1 MNTSL
6 QIAGRMWTGRGP
18 VRSLVVETKD
28 DRIAQIAPREHVS
41 LRADAIVLPP
51 DALLMPGLHDAHAHL
66 LYGGLSLGW
75 CDASEAGSTDE
86 FLSALTRHVRERDDE
101 PAAWVQGTG
110 LDENR
115 APVTRHDLDRV
126 CPGVPV
132 LIWCRD
138 LHSAIANTAA
148 LQRAGIDESTPNTPD
163 GVIERDAHGKLTGM
177 LRESAAQKVESSIPE
192 PTPEHARRAL
202 VRAQRHAFSLGIT
215 AVSSST
221 RVSRLP
227 HYVSF
232 AESSDSKIRI
242 NSWPVA
248 TAFDL
253 AKERFERRSTAKF
266 RLATFKG
273 FIDGTLG
280 SHTAAFYQPYADSGT
295 TGMTLVKE
303 GTLARF
309 IRDAHEAGYQVA
321 FHAIGDRA
329 VSLCLDA
336 FERAG
341 SNERGAEYRPRIEHV
356 QHIREQD
363 LPRFAELG
371 VIASMQ
377 PVHCREDKQLVES
390 RLGAE
395 RAKFSLAWRSLL
407 RHGAL
412 LCFGSD
418 WPVVTLDPVAGIHAA
433 VTRQN
438 AQGNPPGGWQPQE
451 CLTIEET
458 LRGFTLGAAHATFWE
473 NDLGTIEEGKL
484 ADFTVF
490 SRDLFACEPKEILQA
505 KVLMTVVGGEVVFR
519 RDEG

>member
-1 MNTSL
+1 MSSSL

-18 VRSLVVETKD
+18 VRSLVVETED
-28 DRIAQIAPREHVS
+28 DRITRIMPREQAA
-41 LRADAIVLPP
+41 LRVDAVVLPP
-51 DALLMPGLHDAHAHL
+51 DALLVPGLHDAHAHL
-66 LYGGLSLGW
+66 LYGGLALGW
-75 CDASEAGSTDE
+75 CDASPARSADE
-86 FLSALTRHVRERDDE
+86 FLAALTQHVRERDDE
-101 PAAWVQGTG
+101 PNAWVQGTG
-110 LDENR
+110 LDESR
-115 APVTRHDLDRV
+115 VPVTRHDLDRV
-126 CPGVPV
+126 CPGVPA

-138 LHSAIANTAA
+138 LHSAVANTAA
-148 LQRAGIDESTPNTPD
+148 LQRTGIDESTSNPPD
-163 GVIERDAHGKLTGM
+163 GVIERDAHGRLTGM
-177 LRESAAQKVESSIPE
+177 LRESAAQKVESCIPE
-192 PTPEHARRAL
+192 PTADRARRAL
-202 VRAQRHAFSLGIT
+202 LRAQRHAFSLGIT

-221 RVSRLP
+221 RVIRLS

-232 AESSDSKIRI
+232 AESSECKIRI
-242 NSWPVA
+242 NSWPV
-248 TAFDL
+248 TTDFDF
-253 AKERFERRSTAKF
+253 AKGRFERRNTAKF

-280 SHTAAFYQPYADSGT
+280 SHTAAFYQPYTDSGT

-303 GTLARF
+303 GPLARF
-309 IRDAHEAGYQVA
+309 VRDAHEAGYQVA

-336 FERAG
+336 FEMAG
-341 SNERGAEYRPRIEHV
+341 SAGRGREYRPRIEHV
-356 QHIREQD
+356 QHVREQD

-395 RAKFSLAWRSLL
+395 RARWSLAWRSLL
-407 RHGAL
+407 RNGAA

-418 WPVVTLDPVAGIHAA
+418 WPVVTLDPLAGIHAA

-438 AQGNPPGGWQPQE
+438 SEGYPPGGWQPQE
-451 CLTIEET
+451 RLTIEET
-458 LRGFTLGAAHATFWE
+458 LRGFTLGAAYAAFWE

-490 SRDLFACEPKEILQA
+490 SRDIFACEPGEILQTN
-505 KVLMTVVGGEVVFR
+505 VLMTVVGGEIVFR